1 MFEISG
7 EISTS
12 NISWIRSVT
21 VFTEC
26 WTFSVLQLRLL
37 PVSEDTGN
45 ILTKLF
51 YIIKLLKL
59 LIDKDKLFKLNYFN
73 CLSCSALLDPKIN
86 ILSTTH
92 KYPSR
97 SDLIYKATHWK
108 NAGAA
113 DEPSGNGRNW
123 YLPMVSLLY
132 TFLSSQF
139 ALFRRIRRSC
149 NILQ

>member
-97 SDLIYKATHWK
+97 SDLIYIRLHIEKLQVLRMSHLAMVGTDTCQWCRCCTHFW
-108 NAGAA
+108 A
-113 DEPSGNGRNW
+113 
-123 YLPMVSLLY
+123 
-132 TFLSSQF
+132 LSS
-139 ALFRRIRRSC
+139 LY
-149 NILQ
+149 LEE